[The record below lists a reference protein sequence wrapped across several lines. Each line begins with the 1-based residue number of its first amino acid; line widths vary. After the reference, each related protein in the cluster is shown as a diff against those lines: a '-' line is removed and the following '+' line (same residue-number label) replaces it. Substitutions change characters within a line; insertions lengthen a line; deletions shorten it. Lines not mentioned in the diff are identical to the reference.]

1 MMKKAIVFAVAAAM
15 ALTACSGGEKTAEV
29 AVESETTAAAQG
41 TEAEKEAEK
50 SVGQEE
56 EPGKKVGVSLLNSTH
71 VFYNNIQ
78 KSMDYTAVIVL
89 LYS

>member
-41 TEAEKEAEK
+41 TEAEKE
-50 SVGQEE
+50 
-56 EPGKKVGVSLLNSTH
+56 
-71 VFYNNIQ
+71 
-78 KSMDYTAVIVL
+78 
-89 LYS
+89 